1 MLLKRVFG
9 ETCVSREAE
18 FFNFKMMDSSGKF
31 IESSPKGPVSI
42 IESRNQVSAPIKK
55 MLVRLLS
62 GERKK

>member
-1 MLLKRVFG
+1 M
-9 ETCVSREAE
+9 SREAE